1 MEHMMRKFY
10 ATLAMTLVAGIAVQA
25 ASIAF
30 GFGGMLSFIQGG
42 GVVDQAVVEGSGTG
56 SGEIGFSL
64 HAIVGGAVM
73 PLAALLLVVVSFFVK
88 VRGARMWA
96 AIVLGAVVLQVAVA
110 FSISD
115 VPFLGL
121 IHGANAIAV
130 AATASIAARR
140 MRQARG
146 SDSTEARPVPG
157 EQAGTAAVAA

>member
-1 MEHMMRKFY
+1 MRKFY
-10 ATLAMTLVAGIAVQA
+10 AVLAMILVAGVAVQA

-30 GFGGMLSFIQGG
+30 GFGGMLNFIQGG

-56 SGEIGFSL
+56 WGEIGFSL

-73 PLAALLLVVVSFFVK
+73 PLAALLLLVVSFFVK

-140 MRQARG
+140 MRQASG
-146 SDSTEARPVPG
+146 SGTGAGPDARPPAG
-157 EQAGTAAVAA
+157 ERAGTGAVAA